1 MTTPAIPVTE
11 TARRIAADRD
21 LLLDR
26 VSGAAAGELIA
37 PYLVRGDP
45 LGDFCESLRDLVAHV
60 LMWDEI
66 NLAVLTEAG
75 RGRAHWSLAARWE
88 TPEAGRE
95 LNRSGIAAGRELP
108 VGQLL
113 HRFTAVRDALLAEL
127 ARYDDEAWAR
137 PIALAGVPAGS
148 VGELVQYVMTVPGN
162 DPYRHAAI
170 HLREVAS

>member
-1 MTTPAIPVTE
+1 MTPTLSVAE
-11 TARRIAADRD
+11 TAQRITADRA

-26 VSGAAAGELIA
+26 VHDLTPDRLTA
-37 PYLVRGDP
+37 PYLVDGGP

-88 TPEAGRE
+88 TPEAGRA
-95 LNRSGIAAGRELP
+95 LNRAGVMAGRELP
-108 VGQLL
+108 VELVV
-113 HRFTAVRDALLAEL
+113 HRFTAVRDALLGEL
-127 ARYDDEAWAR
+127 AGHDDASWAR
-137 PIALAGVPAGS
+137 LAGVRPGS
-148 VGELVQYVMTVPGN
+148 VGALAQYVMTVPGN

-170 HLREVAS
+170 HLGAVAAIS